1 VGPLKGVRVV
11 ELSTGIAGPVAGM
24 LLGDYGAEV
33 VKVEPPGGDPARHLA
48 GFAVWNR
55 NKQSVVVDPRAEND
69 RRRLAELLAG
79 ADLCIYADPAALDG
93 GAVAANPGLI
103 RLHMPP
109 YIPGETPW
117 AGGAESHE
125 LLAAAS
131 GLSSRQ
137 SSFEGGPIH
146 LVYPFALYEQG
157 VWAAAC
163 AVAALYERQSSGL
176 GQSVT
181 VAGIHGAL
189 AASPGA
195 LALDPSQPPLPT
207 NVGAGGRNPCYSTFQ
222 CGDGQWLFMAALTP
236 KFQANAFKVLGVG
249 DLFAD
254 PRIAG
259 LSGRLVLPE
268 NRGWVRETLANA
280 FKTRTRDEWLE
291 ALEIGDCPAGPMLD
305 RDEWL
310 DHPQVAAN
318 KLRVE
323 LDDPERG
330 HVVMPGL
337 CIGLAKTPGKVK
349 APAPHL
355 GQHTETAGRWP
366 ARSLPHP
373 QPLPAAAERGDQPTG
388 SPSPSQWGRGG
399 RGPRGRTDR
408 GQGVGLPGRGPL
420 AGIRALDLGT
430 ILAGPYAGALL
441 AGLGA
446 DVVKVESPAGDAF
459 RETGFIY
466 NRGMRGLAIDLSKPA
481 GQKAFHRVV
490 ETADVVIDN
499 SRLGVPKRLRADYD
513 SLAAVNPRIVTL
525 SVAGF
530 GEHGPLA
537 HRPAF
542 DPVLQAM
549 SGMMTAQGGDSD
561 PGFYTIPVNDVV
573 AAVTVVLGVCLALY
587 HRSRTGEGQR
597 TWTSLVASSLTMQ
610 SGELVRY
617 EGRPPAQIGGRD
629 YVGPSPADRFYRTE
643 DGWLRVQAPSLAA
656 IGEALGIA
664 RERQDDPDAVE
675 QALASLPTPKAVKRL
690 NAAGVPAVPSRL
702 TTEVVADPSIT
713 AIELVAEHHFP
724 DGRPYLV
731 PHRYARFSRTEQAR
745 IRDQPGIGEHS
756 REILAEAGLDAA
768 AIEALIE
775 QQAVVE
781 NPPFVVQAL
790 VTYR

>member
-1 VGPLKGVRVV
+1 MGPLQGIRVV
-11 ELSTGIAGPVAGM
+11 ELSTGIAGPFAGM
-24 LLGDYGAEV
+24 LFGDYGAEV
-33 VKVEPPGGDPARHLA
+33 VKVEPPGGDPARALA

-55 NKQSVVVDPRAEND
+55 NKQGVVVDPRSDAD
-69 RRRLAELLAG
+69 RRRLGEMLAT
-79 ADLCIYADPAALDG
+79 ADLCIYADPSSPGDAAE
-93 GAVAANPGLI
+93 ANPGLVC
-103 RLHMPP
+103 LYMPP
-109 YIPGETPW
+109 YVPDETPW

-125 LLAAAS
+125 LLAALS

-163 AVAALYERQSSGL
+163 AVAALIERQSSGL
-176 GQSVT
+176 GQKVT

-189 AASPGA
+189 ACSPGA

-207 NVGAGGRNPCYSTFQ
+207 NVGAGGRHPCYSTFK
-222 CGDGQWLFMAALTP
+222 CKDGQWLFMAALTP

-254 PRIAG
+254 PRING
-259 LSGRLVLPE
+259 LSSRLVLPE
-268 NRGWVRETLANA
+268 NRGWVREKLASA
-280 FKTRTRDEWLE
+280 FLTRDRDEWLQ
-291 ALEIGDCPAGPMLD
+291 ALEIGDCPAGPMYD
-305 RDEWL
+305 RDAWL
-310 DHPQVAAN
+310 DHPQIEAN
-318 KLRVE
+318 GLRVE

-337 CIGLAKTPGKVK
+337 CIGLAKTPGTVH
-349 APAPHL
+349 APAPRL
-355 GQHTETAGRWP
+355 GEHNATAGNWKVR
-366 ARSLPHP
+366 R
-373 QPLPAAAERGDQPTG
+373 DPTPN
-388 SPSPSQWGRGG
+388 PSPRRGG
-399 RGPRGRTDR
+399 EPGNPFSPPLAGE
-408 GQGVGLPGRGPL
+408 GLGVGSGRGPL
-420 AGIRALDLGT
+420 AGIRALNLGT
-430 ILAGPYAGALL
+430 ILAGPYAGTLL

-446 DVVKVESPAGDAF
+446 EVVKVESPAGDAF
-459 RETGFIY
+459 RETGFVY
-466 NRGMRGLAIDLSKPA
+466 NRGMRGLSIDLSKPA
-481 GQKAFHRVV
+481 GQAAFHKVV

-499 SRLGVPKRLRADYD
+499 SRVGVAKRLRADYA
-513 SLAAVNPRIVTL
+513 SLAEVNPRVITL

-587 HRSRTGEGQR
+587 HRGQSGEGQR

-610 SGELVRY
+610 SAELVRY
-617 EGRPPAQIGGRD
+617 EGRTPAQVGGRD
-629 YVGPSPADRFYRTE
+629 YAGPSPADRFYRAE

-656 IGEALGIA
+656 VGEALGIA
-664 RERQDDPDAVE
+664 CERQNDREAVE
-675 QALASLPTPKAVKRL
+675 QALTSLPVTKAVKRL
-690 NAAGVPAVPSRL
+690 NDAGVPAVPSRL
-702 TTEVVADPSIT
+702 TTEVVADPAIS
-713 AIELVAEHHFP
+713 AIELVGEHHFP

-731 PHRYARFSRTEQAR
+731 PHRYALFSRTEQAP
-745 IRDQPGIGEHS
+745 IRDQPGIGQHS
-756 REILAEAGLDAA
+756 REILAEAGLADA

-775 QQAVVE
+775 QKVVVE

-790 VTYR
+790 VNYR